1 MNRSMLTVSVAGAA
15 LFVGLCALPN
25 QGTPSAVAGS
35 QVNTTDTE
43 GGGGASGGGTDSPG
57 AANSVPHAKGVPTPN
72 QVLAA
77 VRASGVKLVVE
88 PGWNLEWDLPS
99 RRADWRPIGVML
111 HHTGTAVPG
120 NAPSRQFLLD
130 YRSPASLPSY
140 DGLTGG
146 RRGCHFLIGRDGTVY
161 FMRATRGPH
170 AGQGPGMKVGG
181 DTVTADNG
189 NGRFYGIEIE
199 SAGHSSTIHQGSN
212 FIDGFGVDQVDATA
226 KVTAA
231 LLRIVNRGPDHVI
244 DHKAWAPGRK
254 VDLNGTMVAD
264 FRNRTA
270 RLLTPPA
277 VTDLRV
283 VAGPK
288 PGELRAV
295 WRAAPRVA
303 GVKNLYIGRLSAPN
317 SITRWSGWL
326 PIDGT
331 SVGLVSM
338 KPGNVYRIQLQ
349 TVNAFGKSKIV
360 TLSYRY
366 QG

>member
-1 MNRSMLTVSVAGAA
+1 MNRSMVAASVAGAG

-25 QGTPSAVAGS
+25 QGTPPAAAGS

-43 GGGGASGGGTDSPG
+43 GGNGVSGGGSEAPG
-57 AANSVPHAKGVPTPN
+57 PANSVPHAKGVPTAN

-77 VRASGVKLVVE
+77 LRASGVKLVVE
-88 PGWNLEWDLPS
+88 PGWNLEWDLPN

-111 HHTGTAVPG
+111 HHTGAGVPG

-130 YRSPASLPSY
+130 YRSPSRLTRY

-170 AGQGPGMKVGG
+170 AGTGGPMQVGR

-189 NGRFYGIEIE
+189 NGRFFGIEIE
-199 SAGHSSTIHQGSN
+199 SAGHSSTIHAGSN
-212 FIDGFGVDQVDATA
+212 FIDGFGVDQVNATT

-231 LLRIVNRGPDHVI
+231 LLNLINQGPDHIV
-244 DHKAWAPGRK
+244 DHKAWAPHRK
-254 VDLNGTMVAD
+254 VDLNGTMLAE
-264 FRNRTA
+264 FRARTT

-277 VTDLRV
+277 VTGLRV
-283 VAGPK
+283 AVGPR

-295 WRAAPRVA
+295 WRAAPRV
-303 GVKNLYIGRLSAPN
+303 GGTKNLYLGRLSAPN
-317 SITRWSGWL
+317 STTRWSGWL

-338 KPGNVYRIQLQ
+338 KPGNVYRIQIQ
-349 TVNAFGKSKIV
+349 TVNSFGRSKVV
-360 TLSYRY
+360 TLAYRY
-366 QG
+366 PG